1 MACLESSG
9 TRGGIMMLWDS
20 RIWKGE
26 VLETGTYTLTCK
38 FESQLQ
44 DFSCHITGVYAPNCY
59 VERRL
64 VWEEIGSI
72 GGLIEGPWAIC
83 GDFNVARYASEKKN
97 CTRRTLGMREFS
109 DLIEDLNLIDLQLEN
124 AKFTWFKGDNHQIAS
139 RIDRI
144 LVSQEWDDVF
154 SNLKQYTM
162 QRIILDHSPVTLQG
176 GSWKKNKSYFKFENW
191 WLRTD
196 GFTDRIREWWDS
208 FDYIGTPD
216 YILASKL
223 KALKHKLKEWNRSEQ
238 GSLGQQRKNVL
249 EKLAVVENIAIDR
262 ALTEDEATE
271 KATLLLK
278 LEG

>member
-44 DFSCHITGVYAPNCY
+44 DISCHMTGVYAPNCY

-64 VWEEIGSI
+64 VWEEIGY
-72 GGLIEGPWAIC
+72 W
-83 GDFNVARYASEKKN
+83 
-97 CTRRTLGMREFS
+97 RTNR
-109 DLIEDLNLIDLQLEN
+109 
-124 AKFTWFKGDNHQIAS
+124 
-139 RIDRI
+139 
-144 LVSQEWDDVF
+144 
-154 SNLKQYTM
+154 
-162 QRIILDHSPVTLQG
+162 
-176 GSWKKNKSYFKFENW
+176 
-191 WLRTD
+191 RTD
-196 GFTDRIREWWDS
+196 GFIDRIREWWDS

-216 YILASKL
+216 YILASKS

-238 GSLGQQRKNVL
+238 GSLGQQGKNVL
-249 EKLAVVENIAIDR
+249 EKLAVVENIATDR
-262 ALTEDEATE
+262 VLTEDEATE

-278 LEG
+278 PEGTG